1 MNELTDFLTNLD
13 WLNVATTSSSSFLL
27 VFAAEI
33 GDKSQLVCMALAAR
47 YKVFPVMAGGCV
59 LDFLLLN
66 A

>member
-33 GDKSQLVCMALAAR
+33 GDKSQLVCMALVAR
-47 YKVFPVMAGGCV
+47 YKVFPVMAGAV
-59 LDFLLLN
+59 Y
-66 A
+66 

>member
-47 YKVFPVMAGGCV
+47 YKVFPVMAGAV
-59 LDFLLLN
+59 Y
-66 A
+66 